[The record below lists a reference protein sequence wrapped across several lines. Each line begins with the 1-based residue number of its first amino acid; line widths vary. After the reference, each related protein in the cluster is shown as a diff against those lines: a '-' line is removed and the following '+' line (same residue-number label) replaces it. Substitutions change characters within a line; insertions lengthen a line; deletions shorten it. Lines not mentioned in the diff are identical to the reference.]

1 MKRLSTEFDSN
12 SVNKTPRLAD
22 GENVDIDH
30 DNQMPTDIKYME
42 AGNSDT
48 ERKLCYKFLAPTHLV
63 ASIMGPKGKIIQ
75 GIQAETNTLIQFS
88 DRGFNYANTRSRL
101 ATVIG
106 SRIEDLSTTLGKVIE
121 HLNECM
127 QNVKSEGD
135 LSEINPSQMPD
146 NFVFI
151 MIIPKIMRGIVI
163 GPGGAQVAELREI
176 SGCKIRLDEGM
187 SPAESMLK
195 IEGGSEGISKVCQW
209 VIDQIQNVC
218 DDESYRIW
226 TKGHGSIST
235 RDSGN
240 KFNKSSRPGQVMQNN
255 LRNNIMKVQ
264 TDDPLSG
271 YSGFTTPPSNGGRV
285 NTSRIQTSSNIAIP
299 NLNSIIAKVGAE
311 VNNENK
317 TFTLQVPIPLDFK
330 GALIGKGGCGVK
342 DILHESHCA
351 TLNIQDIQGTEECSV
366 TIEGS
371 VMACSAA
378 YMLVMRRFVQH
389 SRQQQQNP
397 PMVGRR
403 HQ

>member
-1 MKRLSTEFDSN
+1 M
-12 SVNKTPRLAD
+12 
-22 GENVDIDH
+22 
-30 DNQMPTDIKYME
+30 
-42 AGNSDT
+42 
-48 ERKLCYKFLAPTHLV
+48 
-63 ASIMGPKGKIIQ
+63 
-75 GIQAETNTLIQFS
+75 
-88 DRGFNYANTRSRL
+88 

-106 SRIEDLSTTLGKVIE
+106 SRIEDLAGTLVKVME

-127 QNVKSEGD
+127 VNANNERD
-135 LSEINPSQMPD
+135 LSEICPSQIPD

-195 IEGGSEGISKVCQW
+195 IEGGSDGISKVCQW
-209 VIDQIQNVC
+209 VIDQIHNVC
-218 DDESYRIW
+218 DDESYRVW

-240 KFNKSSRPGQVMQNN
+240 KFNKSRGPGQDRQVMQNN
-255 LRNNIMKVQ
+255 PRNNLAKVQ
-264 TDDPLSG
+264 TEDPLSG
-271 YSGFTTPPSNGGRV
+271 YTGFITPPSNGGRA
-285 NTSRIQTSSNIAIP
+285 NSRIQTSSNSGMGP
-299 NLNSIIAKVGAE
+299 NLSSIIAKVGAE
-311 VNNENK
+311 VNSENK

-351 TLNIQDIQGTEECSV
+351 TLNIQDIQGTEDCSV

-378 YMLVMRRFVQH
+378 YMLVMRRFVMH
-389 SRQQQQNP
+389 SRQQQQQGGSP